1 MLIWNRYTQ
10 QQAEF
15 PYQFP
20 NLWGEDY
27 YDGKAICEPLVTPL
41 SREIVNQMQH
51 FVSRET
57 SGINDTTKN
66 LKGVGMM
73 IHTISPFNLP
83 L

>member
-20 NLWGEDY
+20 SLWGKDY
-27 YDGKAICEPLVTPL
+27 YDGKANWEPLVIPL
-41 SREIVNQMQH
+41 SREIVNQEQY

-57 SGINDTTKN
+57 SGINDTIKN
-66 LKGVGMM
+66 LKGVGMV